1 MPTYRNGI
9 LKIKKRQNLS
19 YGLLGIACLF
29 LVASLFLLTVVVS
42 GTQTPYSWW
51 QLSAAGMG
59 LLALTKVML
68 FAAKRVHEKN
78 LEALK
83 LLTKEIHIL

>member
-1 MPTYRNGI
+1 MTTYRNGI

-19 YGLLGIACLF
+19 YGLLGVACLF
-29 LVASLFLLTVVVS
+29 LVTSLFLLTIVVS
-42 GTQTPYSWW
+42 ETQTSYAWW
-51 QLSAAGMG
+51 QLSAVGMG
-59 LLALTKVML
+59 LLVLTKVTL